1 MKNCVVQFY
10 MEPEGFSQPDFVNIK
25 VNEELLE
32 YSKKSSKLYADR
44 CGADYVLINKPKINH
59 IADLRER
66 KQWISEEDHHPNQ
79 QSHDLWAQ
87 ELLEFHRMLYK

>member
-10 MEPEGFSQPDFVNIK
+10 MEPAGFSQPDFVNIK

-59 IADLRER
+59 FLIINFLV
-66 KQWISEEDHHPNQ
+66 
-79 QSHDLWAQ
+79 LT
-87 ELLEFHRMLYK
+87 LFTLM

>member
-32 YSKKSSKLYADR
+32 YSKKSSKLYAQFI
-44 CGADYVLINKPKINH
+44 GSK
-59 IADLRER
+59 
-66 KQWISEEDHHPNQ
+66 
-79 QSHDLWAQ
+79 
-87 ELLEFHRMLYK
+87 

>member
-32 YSKKSSKLYADR
+32 YSKNLVSYMQIDAEPIM
-44 CGADYVLINKPKINH
+44 Y
-59 IADLRER
+59 
-66 KQWISEEDHHPNQ
+66 
-79 QSHDLWAQ
+79 
-87 ELLEFHRMLYK
+87 